1 MGLHGLMSLPFL
13 LAATGVFTAWFFY
26 MKRTDIPAKIQTKFS
41 GIYQILENKY
51 GFDSFNERV
60 FAAGS
65 RFIGNKFWQVG
76 DVRLIDGAM
85 VNGTA
90 NLIAKFSLVMR
101 KLQTGLIYHY
111 AFAMI
116 IGAFVMLS
124 FFNLHS

>member
-1 MGLHGLMSLPFL
+1 M
-13 LAATGVFTAWFFY
+13 LAASGVGLAWFFY
-26 MKRTDIPAKIQTKFS
+26 IKRPDIPAKIQTKFS
-41 GIYQILENKY
+41 VINTILENKY

-65 RFIGNKFWQVG
+65 RFIGNKLWQIG
-76 DVRLIDGAM
+76 DVNIIDGAM

-90 NLIAKFSLVMR
+90 NLIGRISAVVR

-116 IGAFVMLS
+116 IGVFLMLT
-124 FFNLHS
+124 FFTKV